1 MMRKPKKPKAKPKQ
15 SSKSQSERFIETARE
30 VEADESSSRFA
41 TILRK
46 ILKTKY
52 TAKDETQ
59 KTHKS

>member
-1 MMRKPKKPKAKPKQ
+1 MMQKPKKQKAKPKN

-30 VEADESSSRFA
+30 VGADESDSRFT

-52 TAKDETQ
+52 TAK
-59 KTHKS
+59 H